1 MQVDVYLPLHYP
13 NATFSSF
20 DTPKC
25 SSGWIFWGMRWTD
38 ADFQSSQDKTART
51 WEPTWP
57 KRNISFILTTLF
69 ETLTMFNMNTMYCH
83 VNKGFPW
90 TLRRAPFDSEGCG
103 SRNNWSMA
111 VTVLTSLWRNVSS
124 HFLFQNNIAS
134 INYRSAGICSFTAL
148 LRSRHSILMRL
159 SLKFDWVTV
168 ILMFSSHSVI
178 DLLVSLGSLSCCI
191 TISAKFSSTDM

>member
-20 DTPKC
+20 DTPKRL
-25 SSGWIFWGMRWTD
+25 SGWIFWGMRWTD
-38 ADFQSSQDKTART
+38 ADFQSRVRKDKTART

-57 KRNISFILTTLF
+57 KRNISSILTTLF
-69 ETLTMFNMNTMYCH
+69 ETLTMFNRNTMYCH

-111 VTVLTSLWRNVSS
+111 RLTCSVYFGTLRSS
-124 HFLFQNNIAS
+124 CLTQWLEGAQVQGMQNKPKPS
-134 INYRSAGICSFTAL
+134 L
-148 LRSRHSILMRL
+148 LRKLWLEVCTSRVC
-159 SLKFDWVTV
+159 KPEP
-168 ILMFSSHSVI
+168 
-178 DLLVSLGSLSCCI
+178 CCHV
-191 TISAKFSSTDM
+191 